1 MQTIILHG
9 DSELTH
15 AKNLEF
21 PIIYWPEI
29 FVQMDWLQIL
39 TCNCG
44 DKVGPGAYLGV
55 CQTPMMDLFCKNSSC
70 FLAVFH
76 FNNNSLSHIF
86 DRVLNTPWDAPNI
99 SKTYLENV
107 YTEFTFSE
115 ITGREACQQKWLS
128 RDVLNIIQDGLG
140 EGGGHKKP
148 PTRFFPLTST
158 NVGINAENFLTLSF
172 KPFAKL
178 V

>member
-1 MQTIILHG
+1 MHG

-15 AKNLEF
+15 AKNPEF

-39 TCNCG
+39 MCNCG

-55 CQTPMMDLFCKNSSC
+55 YQTPMMDIYCKNSSC
-70 FLAVFH
+70 SFTVFQ

-99 SKTYLENV
+99 SKTYLKNA

-115 ITGREACQQKWLS
+115 ITGREVCQQKWLP
-128 RDVLNIIQDGLG
+128 RDVLNIIQEGLA
-140 EGGGHKKP
+140 EGGKQKASYQI
-148 PTRFFPLTST
+148 FPF
-158 NVGINAENFLTLSF
+158 NFY
-172 KPFAKL
+172 KRGN
-178 V
+178 